1 MPQFCIATSVDNGK
15 EDYNADGCNGCP
27 GKKIAGVR
35 LNAEPL
41 VTLENHMG
49 NELNNGR
56 QQSTK
61 PAKAKDADDEDN
73 ANDVEHFKPS
83 LYIFIILL

>member
-61 PAKAKDADDEDN
+61 SAETKNADDEDN
-73 ANDVEHFKPS
+73 ADAEHFKPS

>member
-1 MPQFCIATSVDNGK
+1 MPQFCIATSKDNGK
-15 EDYNADGCNGCP
+15 KDCNADGCNGRTR
-27 GKKIAGVR
+27 KVIAGVR

-56 QQSTK
+56 QQSPK
-61 PAKAKDADDEDN
+61 PAKTKCTDDEDN
-73 ANDVEHFKPS
+73 ADAEHFKPS
-83 LYIFIILL
+83 LYIL